1 MSQDKEK
8 QTRKLRYSKS
18 IISKFNYEEII
29 NTLSDIQGEC
39 DNIRYM
45 VEDDDILASA
55 LGDNDEEAY
64 EFKMMFSDLSG
75 KAEQL
80 YEILNEYNSTEDI
93 SEYFDQ
99 ITAGISEGSGLN
111 YYAWDSVEEDFF
123 RVTSYEGTICVQESI
138 KKLLRM
144 KKEDLI
150 SCCNRVFRIMLAYL
164 DLKYKYDYLS
174 ATLEI
179 LNDEQHGIIDMVKE
193 LDRLYKLA
201 EADKFEYYSESLKN
215 YEKALKAVPDRMW
228 IE

>member
-29 NTLSDIQGEC
+29 SALSDIQEEC

-64 EFKMMFSDLSG
+64 EFKMMFSELSG